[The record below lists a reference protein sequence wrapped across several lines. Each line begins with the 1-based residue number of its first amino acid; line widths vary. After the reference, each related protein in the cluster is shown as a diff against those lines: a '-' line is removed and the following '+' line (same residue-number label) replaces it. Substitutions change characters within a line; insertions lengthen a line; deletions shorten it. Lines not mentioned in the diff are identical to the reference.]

1 MLPVQEAATVEMRD
15 VEDRLGKLRG
25 GLRKWSKPITVCK
38 DVGMA
43 KTDEESMLACHDMA
57 RRNFADLEALHA
69 NAIKSLQRTSWY
81 LNEQFN
87 AEKPA
92 AVLSTVAGVTEEVR
106 KALKDV

>member
-1 MLPVQEAATVEMRD
+1 MQMRD

-57 RRNFADLEALHA
+57 RRNFADLE
-69 NAIKSLQRTSWY
+69 
-81 LNEQFN
+81 
-87 AEKPA
+87 
-92 AVLSTVAGVTEEVR
+92 VSTH
-106 KALKDV
+106 

>member
-1 MLPVQEAATVEMRD
+1 MCSLFIH
-15 VEDRLGKLRG
+15 
-25 GLRKWSKPITVCK
+25 LRKVCSKLL
-38 DVGMA
+38 
-43 KTDEESMLACHDMA
+43 LA
-57 RRNFADLEALHA
+57 LQALHA